1 MDKITNISQ
10 LKIFF
15 IKTTNEKDH
24 YEMFIQYMEDTE
36 WSIKI
41 SIYCNT
47 TYIFLFNIKNE
58 DSFKK
63 CIIQPYYVK
72 EEIMNINKKDFR
84 PKIFY
89 GKNMEFKKM
98 KIDNLRLFIG
108 FENNKKGWINI
119 NNNFKGFIGDI
130 FIYNKN
136 SKSSNYNE
144 NENILLNLGGNYSTI
159 FSSFLKNQKDIY
171 YFYDINSQYL

>member
-1 MDKITNISQ
+1 MYNVSLLQFVDKTTHISQ

-36 WSIKI
+36 WSTKI

-47 TYIFLFNIKNE
+47 TYIFLFNIKND

-84 PKIFY
+84 PQIFY

-108 FENNKKGWINI
+108 FENNKKRL
-119 NNNFKGFIGDI
+119 D
-130 FIYNKN
+130 
-136 SKSSNYNE
+136 
-144 NENILLNLGGNYSTI
+144 
-159 FSSFLKNQKDIY
+159 
-171 YFYDINSQYL
+171 